1 MASVQNRA
9 DLNNNPFVLAG
20 FSLARN
26 AETLFQDAGR
36 SVALVQF
43 TLMAKVAATG
53 KWVPFTDETATDG
66 TGIPQG
72 IFLSDDVP
80 AADLV
85 AGDVVDQ
92 SILVGDALYDLAQ
105 LVIENSKLL
114 TTVILATGGADNVF
128 TQTVADYLENKGLF
142 AESTVDIAGFEN

>member
-1 MASVQNRA
+1 MS
-9 DLNNNPFVLAG
+9 
-20 FSLARN
+20 
-26 AETLFQDAGR
+26 
-36 SVALVQF
+36 
-43 TLMAKVAATG
+43 KVAASQ

-66 TGIPQG
+66 TAIPQG
-72 IFLSDDVP
+72 IFLGDDVP

-92 SILVGDALYDLAQ
+92 SILVGNALYDLAQ

-128 TQTVADYLENKGLF
+128 TQVVSDYLENKGLF

>member
-1 MASVQNRA
+1 MSVQNRA
-9 DLNNNPFVLAG
+9 DLNNNPFILAD

-26 AETLFQDAGR
+26 AEVLLTDAGR
-36 SVALVQF
+36 SVPLVRL
-43 TLMAKVAATG
+43 TLMSKVAASG

-66 TGIPQG
+66 TAIPQG
-72 IFLSDDVP
+72 VFLGDDVP

-92 SILVGDALYDLAQ
+92 SILVGNALYDVSQ

-114 TTVILATGGADNVF
+114 TTVSLATSAADNRF
-128 TQTVADYLENKGLF
+128 TQTVADYLENKGMF